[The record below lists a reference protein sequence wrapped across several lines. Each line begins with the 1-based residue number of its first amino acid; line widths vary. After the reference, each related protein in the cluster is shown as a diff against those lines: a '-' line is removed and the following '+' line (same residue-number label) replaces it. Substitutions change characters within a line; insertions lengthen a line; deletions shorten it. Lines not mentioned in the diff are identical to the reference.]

1 MEQQNSACCHHHRPG
16 KVILMVIM
24 GLVLIVLGTYLF
36 NLSRNAMRAYDYIG
50 KSPDI
55 KDRIT
60 VSGEGKIT
68 AAPDVAI
75 LDVGL
80 VTEGQTVNDAQK
92 QNNDKMNNVV
102 KAVKDQFKIEAKDLK
117 TENYSVSPKYNWDNG
132 HQTINGYTV
141 NQNLQIKVRNF
152 DDVGSII
159 AKATELGANQV
170 SGPNFMIDDIEKYR
184 AQAREEAIKQAK
196 DKAKVLA
203 DQVGIKLG
211 RIVNFSEGGSDYVPV
226 PMYSDMAQ
234 SLSAA
239 ARTVPAPQIESG
251 SQDVT
256 IDVSISY
263 EIK

>member
-1 MEQQNSACCHHHRPG
+1 MDQQDSMCRHHRGPG
-16 KVILMVIM
+16 KIILMVIM

-50 KSPDI
+50 KTPDI
-55 KDRIT
+55 QDRVT
-60 VSGEGKIT
+60 VTGEGKIT

-75 LDVGL
+75 LNVGL
-80 VTEGQTVNDAQK
+80 ITEGQTVNAAQK
-92 QNNDKMNNVV
+92 QNNDKMNNVI
-102 KAVKDQFKIEAKDLK
+102 KAVKDEFKVEAKDLK
-117 TENYSVSPKYNWDNG
+117 TQNYSVYPKYNWNNG
-132 HQTINGYTV
+132 RQTIIGYTV

-152 DDVGSII
+152 DKVGDII

-170 SGPNFMIDDIEKYR
+170 SGPDFMIDDIEQFR

-211 RIVNFSEGGSDYVPV
+211 RIVNFSEGGSNYYPV
-226 PMYSDMAQ
+226 PMYSDMA
-234 SLSAA
+234 LGMSAEVKSVA
-239 ARTVPAPQIESG
+239 APQIESG

-256 IDVSISY
+256 VNVSISY